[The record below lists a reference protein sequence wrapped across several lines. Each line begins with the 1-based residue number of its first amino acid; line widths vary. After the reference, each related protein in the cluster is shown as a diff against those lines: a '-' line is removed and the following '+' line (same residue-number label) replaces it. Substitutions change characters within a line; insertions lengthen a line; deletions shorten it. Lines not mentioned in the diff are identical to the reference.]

1 MLVGYKNTDE
11 LIGKGKNYLEKTLSI
26 VVDFQSWKEKGR
38 LPLYLRELY
47 DFYTITVLSST
58 FLMLVYR
65 EEKEQT
71 PAIVRKHIDQ
81 IRTKYS
87 GDMVYG
93 CLNMTSY
100 NRVRFIEQGISFIV
114 PDNQMFLPFLGLDL
128 REYYKGAKQKIEKL
142 SPSAQAVVL
151 YFLLQKEYDNIHSTL
166 LSSKVQY
173 SLMTIHRALN
183 QLEDIGA
190 IKQIDQGR
198 KSHYQFVYQGKQ
210 LWDFILPFLESPV
223 LRKVVLPTQF
233 SRHLPIQAGL
243 SALSHYSM
251 LDEPQRKVFA
261 TNSPQILKEI
271 EGYRELPEKEW
282 DAIEIEIW
290 KYDPILLSK
299 DGLVDKL
306 SLFLSLRDNPDER
319 IVASLKEM
327 MGDIEWYM
335 V

>member
-1 MLVGYKNTDE
+1 MLVENINTDE
-11 LIGKGKNYLEKTLSI
+11 LIGRGKNYLEKTLSI
-26 VVDFQSWKEKGR
+26 VVDYQSWKEKGR

-47 DFYTITVLSST
+47 DFYSIKVLSNT

-81 IRTKYS
+81 IRAKYQ
-87 GDMVYG
+87 GDIVYT
-93 CLNMTSY
+93 CSIMTSY
-100 NRVRFIEQGISFIV
+100 NRVRFIEQVISFIV

-128 REYYKGAKQKIEKL
+128 REYYKGAKQKTEKF

-151 YFLLQKEYDNIHSTL
+151 FFLIQKEYENIHPNL
-166 LSSKVQY
+166 ISKQLHY

-183 QLEDIGA
+183 QLEGIGA
-190 IKQIDQGR
+190 IKLIDQGR
-198 KSHYQFVYQGKQ
+198 KSRYQFVYQGKQ
-210 LWDFILPFLESPV
+210 LWDFILPFLESPI

-233 SRHLPIQAGL
+233 SKYLPIQADL

-251 LDEPQRKVFA
+251 LGEPQRKVLA

-271 EGYRELPEKEW
+271 EGYRELPENEW

-327 MGDIEWYM
+327 MGDIWYM
-335 V
+335 A